1 MRRWR
6 PAPSLRLMQVETHAG
21 GGIPLGNHGGHR
33 PLTVIIGGGV
43 AAVEAALALADLA
56 GERTEISVVA
66 PDPDL
71 VLKPMVVEE
80 PFTGRPAERHELAP
94 MLKGVGAE
102 VIAGAMTR
110 IDTERRLAEL
120 ADGREL
126 SYDYL
131 IVCVGGRARPVLH
144 GAETFWSFSG
154 DLPVDE
160 LIERADATA
169 DGTIT
174 LIAPPG
180 TAWLLPLY
188 ELALML
194 RRRTV
199 DVGRGEVGIRLLTP
213 EEAPLLIFGRPASEA
228 VADLMAGR
236 RITVTCGVQVT
247 EAGGN
252 LVSHPSGAPVP
263 DGVMIALPEIEGP
276 RVQGLPADS
285 HGFIPI
291 DRHARVEGADRVY
304 AAGDGTNFPV
314 KQGGLATQ
322 QADAAAEHIASL
334 LGAVADPQPFR
345 PVLRGQLVTGGESM
359 NMRHPL
365 TGGAGDGVVS
375 ADYLW
380 WPPQKLAGRYLSAL
394 LTGSKA
400 PVEFDAPD
408 RPLEVEASWPHSW
421 HATPM

>member
-1 MRRWR
+1 MKT
-6 PAPSLRLMQVETHAG
+6 ETDASG
-21 GGIPLGNHGGHR
+21 GGPRPGGEQPAR
-33 PLTVIIGGGV
+33 TLIIGGGV
-43 AAVEAALALADLA
+43 AAVEAALALADLG
-56 GERTEISVVA
+56 GERTRISVVA

-80 PFTGRPAERHELAP
+80 PFTGRPAESHELAP
-94 MLKGVGAE
+94 LLKTVGAE
-102 VIAGAMTR
+102 VVAGAMSR
-110 IDTERRLAEL
+110 IDPGERLVGL

-126 SYDYL
+126 PYDYL
-131 IVCVGGRARPVLH
+131 VVCVGGRARPVLH

-154 DLPVDE
+154 DLPVDD

-199 DVGRGEVGIRLLTP
+199 ELGRGEVSIRLLTP
-213 EEAPLLIFGRPASEA
+213 EEAPLLIFGRPASDA
-228 VADLMAGR
+228 VAELLAGR
-236 RITVTCGVQVT
+236 RITVVCGVQVT
-247 EAGGN
+247 GESGG
-252 LVSHPSGAPVP
+252 LVSHPSGATVP
-263 DGVMIALPEIEGP
+263 AGVMVALPRIVGP
-276 RVQGLPADS
+276 RVQGLPADA
-285 HGFIPI
+285 HGFIPV
-291 DRHARVEGADRVY
+291 DRHGRVEQLDRVY
-304 AAGDGTNFPV
+304 AAGDGTTFPV

-322 QADAAAEHIASL
+322 QADAVAEHIAAL
-334 LGAVADPQPFR
+334 LGAPVEPQPFR

-359 NMRHPL
+359 HMRHQL
-365 TGGAGDGVVS
+365 TGGAGGGDVS

-380 WPPQKLAGRYLSAL
+380 WPPQKIAGRYLSAA

-400 PVEFDAPD
+400 PVELDAPD
-408 RPLEVEASWPHSW
+408 RPLDVEASWPHDW
-421 HATPM
+421 HATPL